1 MRRFISDAKIKKL
14 LGRVSSI
21 FKSKKLFLSQDRH
34 IIFLCGGP
42 VTKPQSSSRSK
53 FFHYA
58 RTSLNHVTFF
68 LAEDA
73 SRDFIKHGDPGF
85 INLSD
90 FEKFIAGVAHG
101 VILFPETP
109 GAIAEL
115 GLFSGHGEIR
125 KRLLVVNDKK
135 HQGQDSFINLGPMDT
150 VDKYSLFKPR
160 LVLDLG
166 ARKPNFSDVTD
177 RLERLGQF
185 RNRKIFKTDRFKEM
199 PPNERLFVVLELVN
213 LFGALSFP
221 EIAEVVTYIFGRPK
235 AKDLRHLLSVLI
247 AAKYLRRRG
256 LDEEVFSPANP
267 SHSFF
272 DFEGIDYD
280 GLKVEIVD
288 YYQTHDPDRVDLL
301 RA

>member
-1 MRRFISDAKIKKL
+1 VRRFISDAKIHKL
-14 LGRVSSI
+14 VSDVSSI

-42 VTKPQSSSRSK
+42 VKRPQSSSRSK
-53 FFHYA
+53 FCHYA
-58 RTSLNHVTFF
+58 RTSLKNVTFF

-73 SRDFIKHGDPGF
+73 SRDFIKHGDPEF
-85 INLSD
+85 INLSE
-90 FEKFIAGVAHG
+90 FEKFIAGVANG
-101 VILFPETP
+101 VILFPETH

-115 GLFSGHGEIR
+115 GLFSGHVEIR
-125 KRLLVVNDKK
+125 KKLLVVNDRQ

-166 ARKPNFSDVTD
+166 VPKPNFSDVTD

-185 RNRKIFKTDRFKEM
+185 RNRKVFRTDRFKDM

-213 LFGALSFP
+213 LFGALSFA
-221 EIAEVVTYIFGRPK
+221 EIAEVVTYIFGKPK
-235 AKDLRHLLSVLI
+235 ARELRHLLSVLI
-247 AAKYLRRRG
+247 AANYLRRKG
-256 LDEEVFSPANP
+256 PDEEVFSPANP
-267 SHSFF
+267 PHSFF
-272 DFEGIDYD
+272 DFEGFDYD

-288 YYQTHDPDRVDLL
+288 YYQTYDPDRVDLL
-301 RA
+301 KA